1 MDTDNLSYTTK
12 QIAILTFLREYIET
26 YDHPPTISEIG
37 EEMEITTQTAHGHL
51 MCLVRRGAIASQAH
65 QARSIT
71 IRDPK
76 FKPDTS
82 NESKIRRMANRDEKF
97 RQFILDLAEE
107 LTANVS

>member
-1 MDTDNLSYTTK
+1 MAPLPYTTK
-12 QIAILTFLREYIET
+12 QVEILTFIKEYIET
-26 YDHPPTISEIG
+26 YDRPPTNSEIG
-37 EEMEITTQTAHGHL
+37 ESMEITAQTAHGHL

-71 IRDPK
+71 IRDQK

-82 NESKIRRMANRDEKF
+82 NESKIRRMASRNPEF